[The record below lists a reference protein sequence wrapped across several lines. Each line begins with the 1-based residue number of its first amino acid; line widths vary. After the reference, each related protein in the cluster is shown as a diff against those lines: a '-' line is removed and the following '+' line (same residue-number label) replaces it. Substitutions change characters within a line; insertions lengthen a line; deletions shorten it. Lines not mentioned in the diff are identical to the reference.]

1 MPIVSG
7 KALGQRRPLF
17 ADWSWPLSAEVSR
30 PEGTPLRTIL
40 DRVVRDQVEAFRQRQ
55 QEDQL
60 VRVLTAREVDE
71 AAERGRITMGQS
83 EAGQQLVDPDAAVA
97 TALQAFQDGLFLV
110 VVDGID
116 YTGLDQLVPLQA
128 ESRITFIRLTLLAG
142 G

>member
-7 KALGQRRPLF
+7 KSLGQRRPLF
-17 ADWSWPLSAEVSR
+17 ADWSWPLPAEVSR
-30 PEGTPLRTIL
+30 PEGTPLRAIL
-40 DRVVRDQVEAFRQRQ
+40 DRIVRDQVEAFRQRQ

-60 VRVLTAREVDE
+60 VRVLTARQIDD

-83 EAGQQLVDPDAAVA
+83 EVGRQPVDPDAAVA

-116 YTGLDQLVPLQA
+116 STGLDQLIPLQND
-128 ESRITFIRLTLLAG
+128 SRITFIRLTLLAG